1 MIYKVSGEFTNEN
14 LTNFINKL
22 KERFKVLYQ
31 NENIYLAIKDYN
43 QEIKLYKTLEEVNR
57 NIKDY
62 LKTKIFIPMGDF
74 FVKDLSNSQIGSL
87 GENDFVKT
95 WIQENLIRIEKQRLE
110 NEKQK
115 ELINVWNGLDTLE
128 KIIEDELRKVW
139 EEKDNK

>member
-57 NIKDY
+57 NIKD
-62 LKTKIFIPMGDF
+62 
-74 FVKDLSNSQIGSL
+74 LSNSQIGSL

-115 ELINVWNGLDTLE
+115 ELTNVWNGLDTLE

-139 EEKDNK
+139 EEKIINKGMANNGF